1 MKSDD
6 DPKAEEIIA
15 IYKQINLSYQEKNG
29 SIRMIF
35 ARKFDEQTYEYVES
49 NQEAYHP
56 DCFISL
62 PKLTE
67 GRYVLYVKVDFPH
80 NIKKTMLTL
89 LYSWKYCTKA
99 NFRVL

>member
-1 MKSDD
+1 
-6 DPKAEEIIA
+6 
-15 IYKQINLSYQEKNG
+15 
-29 SIRMIF
+29 MIF

-49 NQEAYHP
+49 NQEAYYS

-67 GRYVLYVKVDFPH
+67 GLYVLYVKVDFPH
-80 NIKKTMLTL
+80 NIKKTALTV
-89 LYSWKYCTKA
+89 LYSWKYKTKA